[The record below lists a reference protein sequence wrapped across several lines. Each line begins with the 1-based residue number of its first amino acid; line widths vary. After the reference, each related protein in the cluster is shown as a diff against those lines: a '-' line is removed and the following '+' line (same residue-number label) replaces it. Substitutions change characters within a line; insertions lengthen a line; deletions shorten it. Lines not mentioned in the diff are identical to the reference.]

1 LTNTSSTA
9 ATYNTPA
16 SVTSSL
22 TVTVTASSVTDTTKS
37 AAVKV
42 VVNPPLSVTTP
53 SLASGLVGTAYSAT
67 LDSSGGT
74 PPVTW
79 TLASGASLPPGLSLS
94 SAGAISGVPTVAAAS
109 SFTVVA
115 TDSVS
120 PTPQTAQHT
129 YSITVAALCGSG
141 NESVLSGQYAFS
153 LAGSNG
159 TGFQAVAGAFTAD
172 GKGKI
177 TAGEADTNGLLG
189 PSVSNIDPTNSSY
202 SVGTDNLGC
211 ATISTTFGTFTTR
224 FALGSIVGAAATQGR
239 IIEFEPASSSAY
251 IASGEILQ
259 QNPSSFGDAISSNYV
274 WGSTGWDANTSK
286 PAAVVGVMDFN
297 AGQIPSY
304 EMVVNDGGSV
314 IYTPTGTITGTY
326 SSFDAQGRGTL
337 VVKSPDGPATAALYK
352 VSASRL
358 LCLTIAGNPVAIGEM
373 QQQTAPS
380 GGFTGSSVSGNM
392 VLYGNGASGASAGD
406 AFVELVNSTGSGSL
420 TLSMYE
426 DNGAGNTNNGTGWQ
440 SLQTANTF
448 TCSYSIAANG
458 RMNLSG
464 SDPNCTVAPVVYL
477 TGANTGLLVGQGTSA
492 QSGGLE
498 PQATLAFNNN
508 SLSGKFFV
516 GPAAAVSQKQQT
528 EVDEVTLG
536 NGSATSIGEITSTTS
551 QEVDNSSAMSYTVN
565 ADGTVTT
572 VNSGVPIVRFIIIR
586 SGKFVMIN
594 NVTDPYP
601 YLVISQ
607 Q

>member
-1 LTNTSSTA
+1 
-9 ATYNTPA
+9 
-16 SVTSSL
+16 
-22 TVTVTASSVTDTTKS
+22 
-37 AAVKV
+37 
-42 VVNPPLSVTTP
+42 
-53 SLASGLVGTAYSAT
+53 
-67 LDSSGGT
+67 
-74 PPVTW
+74 
-79 TLASGASLPPGLSLS
+79 
-94 SAGAISGVPTVAAAS
+94 
-109 SFTVVA
+109 
-115 TDSVS
+115 
-120 PTPQTAQHT
+120 
-129 YSITVAALCGSG
+129 
-141 NESVLSGQYAFS
+141 
-153 LAGSNG
+153 
-159 TGFQAVAGAFTAD
+159 
-172 GKGKI
+172 
-177 TAGEADTNGLLG
+177 
-189 PSVSNIDPTNSSY
+189 
-202 SVGTDNLGC
+202 
-211 ATISTTFGTFTTR
+211 
-224 FALGSIVGAAATQGR
+224 
-239 IIEFEPASSSAY
+239 
-251 IASGEILQ
+251 
-259 QNPSSFGDAISSNYV
+259 
-274 WGSTGWDANTSK
+274 
-286 PAAVVGVMDFN
+286 
-297 AGQIPSY
+297 
-304 EMVVNDGGSV
+304 
-314 IYTPTGTITGTY
+314 
-326 SSFDAQGRGTL
+326 
-337 VVKSPDGPATAALYK
+337 
-352 VSASRL
+352 
-358 LCLTIAGNPVAIGEM
+358 
-373 QQQTAPS
+373 
-380 GGFTGSSVSGNM
+380 M

-594 NVTDPYP
+594 NVTDLYP
-601 YLVISQ
+601 YLMISQ